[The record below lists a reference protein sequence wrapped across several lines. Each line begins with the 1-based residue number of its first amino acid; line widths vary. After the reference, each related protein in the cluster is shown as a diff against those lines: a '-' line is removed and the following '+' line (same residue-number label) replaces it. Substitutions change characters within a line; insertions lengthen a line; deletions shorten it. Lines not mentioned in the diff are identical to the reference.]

1 MVLRGKNRLDAL
13 TWIWTGEAAGEII
26 THYLK
31 TEEPWGRDA
40 LLLLEITGMRGT
52 DEDLAILQDTA
63 ECLQGMLRQTDIAAR
78 VGKSCF
84 LMFLL
89 GCHSKKDMVRITE
102 NVRQALL
109 AAEGY
114 AVIAGG
120 VITEGN
126 SGSYDQILDRAKA
139 GLYRAKQG
147 SMPLCILEG
156 KEPCSTGEYGWQFE
170 PVPPY
175 SRDSREAD
183 MEFIRG
189 LMDFFYAGDGS
200 ASMVKEGLNM
210 LCRYFKSDAA
220 YIIER
225 NYGGKRYELTWNS
238 KIGSQGVTNNNLK
251 EIPSL
256 LGDRYLEL
264 LVQQGMLVCGRI
276 QDLEKLDPIIAERQ
290 KLRGSRSLMQC
301 PVMEAGE
308 CIGYISMN
316 DTRERIWTRQE
327 IETFYLASKVL
338 ASQVLPIRF
347 QRFARI
353 LTDYDQLTEAWNYN
367 RFLTAGKRRLQK
379 SSLLQAVVTMDIKN
393 FKVIN
398 SSFSYEMGNTIL
410 VHISSLLNSF
420 LGGGE
425 CFARIEA
432 DKFIMLLEYQS
443 MNGLL
448 HRLNQLIRRIEQI
461 PEDEKLDFD
470 IRCIMGVCLVEPGD
484 MDMSV
489 LADHANAARKSQKDY
504 HKSAYCF
511 YNREAELKIIKER
524 EMTFRMRGALENREF
539 VVYYQPKIS
548 LEKQA
553 FIGLEALVRWQPAE
567 GKLIPPD
574 EFIPLFE
581 KNGFIVDL
589 DQYVYERVCEL
600 IESWMQAGITPLPIA
615 VNISR
620 LHLVEPDFLE
630 GLTTINRKHHVPEE
644 YLELEITESAFL
656 HNPEKVLAVAKGIKE
671 KGYVLTMDDFG
682 TGYSSLCLLK
692 DLPVDIIKLDREFF
706 RKIRNVREKI
716 IVSNVIHMAKELNIQ
731 VISEG
736 IETQEHELFLKEIG
750 CDLAQGYR
758 YGRPAPIEQYQ
769 SILYGGNG
777 VR

>member
-1 MVLRGKNRLDAL
+1 MIRMGKHRLDRL
-13 TWIWTGEAAGEII
+13 TRIWTDEAAGEII

-40 LLLLEITGMRGT
+40 LLLLQVTGT
-52 DEDLAILQDTA
+52 DQSEEGLAVLENTA
-63 ECLQGMLRQTDIAAR
+63 DCLQRMLRQTDIAAR
-78 VGKSCF
+78 VGEACF
-84 LMFLL
+84 LVFLL
-89 GCHSKKDMVRITE
+89 GCHNEKDLTRIVE
-102 NVRQALL
+102 HVRQVLP
-109 AAEGY
+109 AAGGY
-114 AVIAGG
+114 DIAAGG

-126 SGSYDQILDRAKA
+126 SNTYEAILNRAKA
-139 GLYRAKQG
+139 GLCRARRG
-147 SMPLCILEG
+147 NTPLCILRGAEACR
-156 KEPCSTGEYGWQFE
+156 EEEYDWSFE
-170 PVPPY
+170 PVLPY
-175 SRDSREAD
+175 ERDHKKAD
-183 MEFIRG
+183 MEFIRE
-189 LMDFFYAGDGS
+189 LMEFFYSGDQDEAAVEAGLH
-200 ASMVKEGLNM
+200 KI
-210 LCRYFKSDAA
+210 CQYFGADVA

-225 NYGGKRYELTWNS
+225 KYGGKSYELSWNS
-238 KIGSQGVTNNNLK
+238 KSGSQGVTNNNLK

-256 LGDRYLEL
+256 IGDRFLEL
-264 LVQQGMLVCGRI
+264 LEQQDVLVCSRI
-276 QDLEKLDPIIAERQ
+276 QDLERLDPIVAERQ
-290 KLRGSRSLMQC
+290 KLRGSQSMMQC
-301 PVMEAGE
+301 LITESGE
-308 CIGYISMN
+308 GVGYISMN
-316 DTRERIWTRQE
+316 DTRDRVWTRQE
-327 IETFYLASKVL
+327 VETFYLASKVI
-338 ASQVLPIRF
+338 AAQVLPIRF
-347 QRFARI
+347 QRFSRI
-353 LTDYDQLTEAWNYN
+353 LMDYDQLTEAWNYN
-367 RFLTAGKRRLQK
+367 RFLAEGKRRLRK

-398 SSFSYEMGNTIL
+398 SSFSFEIGNHVL
-410 VHISSLLNSF
+410 VHISSLLSSF

-432 DKFIMLLEYQS
+432 DKFIILLEYQS

-484 MDMSV
+484 QDMSV

-504 HKSAYCF
+504 HKSTYCF
-511 YNREAELKIIKER
+511 YNRESEQKILKER

-553 FIGLEALVRWQPAE
+553 FIGLEALVRWKTGE

-589 DQYVYERVCEL
+589 DRYVYERVCEL
-600 IESWMQAGITPLPIA
+600 IASWMQAGVTPVPIA

-620 LHLVEPDFLE
+620 LHLVEPDFLD
-630 GLTTINRKHHVPEE
+630 GLTAINRKHHVPEA

-656 HNPEKVLAVAKGIKE
+656 HNPEMVLAVAKGIKE

-706 RKIRNVREKI
+706 CKILNEREKI
-716 IVSNVIHMAKELNIQ
+716 IVSNVIHMAKGLNIQ

-736 IETQEHELFLKEIG
+736 IETDEHEQFLQEIG

-769 SILYGGNG
+769 SILFGESEEA
-777 VR
+777 